1 MADKEYLT
9 YCIPSKLGDID
20 RVGGPIPFY
29 QPFIEKQ
36 QNPELR
42 EYNLIMSSW
51 IANFNLSC
59 KENLHNLNEQNFSVC
74 VSISF
79 GELKKKLETYLPG
92 EMVCVESKF
101 PY

>member
-9 YCIPSKLGDID
+9 YCIPSKLGDFD

-51 IANFNLSC
+51 ITNFNLSC

-79 GELKKKLETYLPG
+79 GELKKKIKDLSPWLDG
-92 EMVCVESKF
+92 LC
-101 PY
+101 